1 MGARHEGS
9 HILIE
14 ISDDGQGI
22 SVDQIR
28 SKAVE
33 RGGLLPPEHD
43 EIGFKQAADLL
54 FSPGGFSTAKKV
66 TDLSGRGVGL
76 DAVKA
81 TVESLSGTIEMHSEP
96 GKSLTTTIKLPL
108 TLAIIKALL
117 VVVDGET
124 AAIPLQAVRE
134 NIQIERSEIKQS
146 SSTT

>member
-1 MGARHEGS
+1 M
-9 HILIE
+9 
-14 ISDDGQGI
+14 
-22 SVDQIR
+22 
-28 SKAVE
+28 
-33 RGGLLPPEHD
+33 PPEHD